1 MQSLQ
6 EIPDIYHFGSNKTS
20 TTAFY
25 MMGLNIYT
33 TIVCPSSIMCV
44 KFKGKSTPGTNVFW

>member
-6 EIPDIYHFGSNKTS
+6 EIPDIYHFDSNKTS